1 MRTVIK
7 QTELPF
13 MATAKSRSFSPLEKL
28 KKAANL
34 IPSRKEVTLSNG
46 DVFEFWTTPLTMAE
60 REYAQ
65 KGTKVDLN
73 AFALRLFVQKATDEN
88 GQRLFTAGHT
98 AELKNE
104 VRDADLQSLMLAV
117 IEDKGE
123 EVDPKK

>member
-13 MATAKSRSFSPLEKL
+13 MATAKTKLSALERL

-34 IPSRKEVTLSNG
+34 TPSKKEVTLSNG

-60 REYAQ
+60 REQAQ
-65 KGTKVDLN
+65 KGTKDDLN

-88 GQRLFTAGHT
+88 GQRLFAAGHT

-117 IEDKGE
+117 IEDDKE
-123 EVDPKK
+123 EFDPNG

>member
-13 MATAKSRSFSPLEKL
+13 MATAKTKLSALDRL

-34 IPSRKEVTLSNG
+34 TPSKKEVTLSNG

-60 REYAQ
+60 REQAQ
-65 KGTKVDLN
+65 KGTKDDLN
-73 AFALRLFVQKATDEN
+73 AFALRLFVQKATYEN
-88 GQRLFTAGHT
+88 GKRLFVAGHT

-117 IEDKGE
+117 IEDDKE
-123 EVDPKK
+123 ESDPKG

>member
-1 MRTVIK
+1 MRTVIR

-13 MATAKSRSFSPLEKL
+13 MAAAKTKLSALDQL

-34 IPSRKEVTLSNG
+34 KSTKREVELKDGSI
-46 DVFEFWTTPLTMAE
+46 FEFYTTPLTMAE

-65 KGTKVDLN
+65 KGTKDDLN

>member
-46 DVFEFWTTPLTMAE
+46 DVFEFLTTPLTMAE
-60 REYAQ
+60 REQAQ
-65 KGTKVDLN
+65 KGTKDDVN
-73 AFALRLFVQKATDEN
+73 AFALRLFVQKAQDEN
-88 GQRLFTAGHT
+88 GQRLFSAGQI
-98 AELKNE
+98 ADLKHD
-104 VRDADLQSLMLAV
+104 VRDTDLQALMLAV
-117 IEDKGE
+117 IEEDKE
-123 EVDPKK
+123 PIDPKG

>member
-28 KKAANL
+28 KKPANL
-34 IPSRKEVTLSNG
+34 TPSKKEVTLSNG

-60 REYAQ
+60 REQAQ
-65 KGTKVDLN
+65 RGTKDDLN

-88 GQRLFTAGHT
+88 GQRLFAAGQI
-98 AELKNE
+98 AELKHE
-104 VRDADLQSLMLAV
+104 VRDSDLQSLMLAV
-117 IEDKGE
+117 IEQQEDDL
-123 EVDPKK
+123 DPKK

>member
-13 MATAKSRSFSPLEKL
+13 MATAKTKLSALDRL

-34 IPSRKEVTLSNG
+34 TPSKKEVTLSNG

-60 REYAQ
+60 REQAQ
-65 KGTKVDLN
+65 KGTKDDLN

-88 GQRLFTAGHT
+88 GQRLFVAGHT
-98 AELKNE
+98 AEFKNE

-117 IEDKGE
+117 IEDDKE
-123 EVDPKK
+123 ESDPKG

>member
-1 MRTVIK
+1 MLYPYQIH
-7 QTELPF
+7 
-13 MATAKSRSFSPLEKL
+13 PLL
-28 KKAANL
+28 
-34 IPSRKEVTLSNG
+34 
-46 DVFEFWTTPLTMAE
+46 M
-60 REYAQ
+60 
-65 KGTKVDLN
+65 LN
-73 AFALRLFVQKATDEN
+73 YRCLLFVQKATDEN

>member
-13 MATAKSRSFSPLEKL
+13 MATAKTKLSALERL

-34 IPSRKEVTLSNG
+34 TPSKKEVTLSNG

-60 REYAQ
+60 REQAQ
-65 KGTKVDLN
+65 KGTKDDLN
-73 AFALRLFVQKATDEN
+73 AFALRLFVQKAKDEN
-88 GQRLFTAGHT
+88 GQRLFAAGHT

-117 IEDKGE
+117 IEDDKE
-123 EVDPKK
+123 EFDPKG